1 MRVSW
6 TYLKAHIINGKLHP
20 GCLMTRDTK
29 THTRYLRFKEKKGNL
44 RAYILRTYLKNKRFS
59 LVPYAF
65 PYELRKGIT
74 HYVLF
79 AVEPV
84 EPVDVDNLLELSFP
98 GQQSLWYVNEPY
110 LQSIPT
116 VWHCQVFV
124 K

>member
-29 THTRYLRFKEKKGNL
+29 THARYLRFKDKKRDL
-44 RAYILRTYLKNKRFS
+44 RVHILKRYLKNKRYA
-59 LVPYAF
+59 LVPNAF
-65 PYELRKGIT
+65 PYELRKGID

-84 EPVDVDNLLELSFP
+84 EPLAISTLLKLSFP
-98 GQQSLWYVNEPY
+98 GRPILWYINEPH